1 MDKTKHLE
9 NKYALARFSI
19 IKLCDSDELRWYL
32 YVKLYAINK
41 SSAFPS
47 FKSFARDLGWS
58 KYTTIRII
66 KKMEKKK
73 RLKVPRRIG
82 RNNVYDITWYD
93 KKNDMESSRETLTTS
108 GRETST
114 TTSRET
120 STLTNKNKTIKKE
133 RRMFSSFKKKTKPFF
148 GSEEMRFAQ
157 GRWWVI
163 PNGGGKWLEFA
174 GKESDIER
182 R

>member
-9 NKYALARFSI
+9 NKYSLARFSI
-19 IKLCDSDELRWYL
+19 IKLCDADELRWYL

-47 FKSFARDLGWS
+47 FKSFTRDLGWS
-58 KYTTIRII
+58 KYSVIRII
-66 KKMEKKK
+66 KKMERKK
-73 RLKVPRRIG
+73 RLKVQRSMG
-82 RNNVYDITWYD
+82 RNNIYDITWYD

-133 RRMFSSFKKKTKPFF
+133 RSIFSPFKKKKPFF
-148 GSEEMRFAQ
+148 QGEEMRNAQ

-163 PNGGGKWLEFA
+163 QQGGGQWLEFA
-174 GKESDIER
+174 GKESEIEWR
-182 R
+182 